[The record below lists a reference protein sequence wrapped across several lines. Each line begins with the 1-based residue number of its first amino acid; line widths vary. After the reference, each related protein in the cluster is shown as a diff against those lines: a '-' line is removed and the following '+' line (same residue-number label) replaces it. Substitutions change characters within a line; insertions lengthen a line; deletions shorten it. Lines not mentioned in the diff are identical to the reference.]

1 MNLSGTVRVSFAP
14 TGRSLDR
21 FQYRCKGR
29 RILWSFILMQRP
41 ARCDCV
47 LAYAHAVSRVPRVC
61 CSVPPPPPRTCSCF
75 SMSACVTTPSLPL
88 SCRDSGQCCV
98 ACGVFNREGRH
109 AHSPFICV
117 LVRERRPLV
126 GRPYARL
133 MAVVI
138 APSIILMSVRVHGVT
153 PVRTRRRG

>member
-29 RILWSFILMQRP
+29 RIVVVVYFDAEAGGS
-41 ARCDCV
+41 CDCV
-47 LAYAHAVSRVPRVC
+47 LAYAQCRCVPRVC

-88 SCRDSGQCCV
+88 SCRDSRTVLCCV
-98 ACGVFNREGRH
+98 WRIQPRGTAC
-109 AHSPFICV
+109 PFPIYLCP
-117 LVRERRPLV
+117 R
-126 GRPYARL
+126 A
-133 MAVVI
+133 
-138 APSIILMSVRVHGVT
+138 
-153 PVRTRRRG
+153 